1 MMEKVKK
8 YWAIFVIIVLICS
21 NVVTIVWNIKTVSM
35 NTKATTN
42 NSMITGQLYTS
53 VANIQQWMKDHD
65 VRHEDHNQLHQ
76 AERDT
81 P

>member
-1 MMEKVKK
+1 MEKFKK

-21 NVVTIVWNIKTVSM
+21 NVVTIVWNIKTVAL
-35 NTKATTN
+35 NTEATAG
-42 NSMITGQLYTS
+42 NSKSNDQLVIAVKS
-53 VANIQQWMKDHD
+53 IQEWMKGHD
-65 VRHEDHNQLHQ
+65 VRHEDHKELHQ